1 MQLGEYKLQE
11 VLSSHRLF
19 TRYTA
24 THAVTK
30 SPAEVR
36 MLTTEIITVR
46 ETSANQ
52 WRCLSWGSSPLVQKL
67 LTFELDGAAP
77 HVVLEATT
85 LQPFRQPRFQLR
97 RFLFEA
103 TLAIQSVHELGL
115 CVGPMSWQL
124 FGLDADGHCQ
134 LDATGLLTHLS
145 IEPEQSWAQFEF
157 AAPESVQF
165 GCVDLLS
172 DVCSWGMFLKMVMQ
186 SDATA
191 ISQLPRE
198 FGEVVEQLCCE
209 DAAQRA
215 SLKDLLNCFTEFGE
229 VEAVRDATQAI
240 ELHSE
245 HAMDVDGRTMA
256 VDVAPV
262 HQLSVASR
270 LGRFHI
276 ERKLGEGG
284 MGAVYQARD
293 LAGGQLVALKVL
305 SENMAKNPR
314 ALRRFAKEARL
325 LALARSPYV
334 ANLVEAHLDG
344 ETCYF
349 VSECVEGGSL
359 GQWLQADQPLPVDL
373 SLALLI
379 DAARGL
385 SLAHDRGIVHRD
397 IKPDNILLTS
407 GGRELLDNW
416 RIQRLATSSLP
427 SATTVLAKLADFG
440 IARAEHQTESL
451 AMTAENSLLGTP
463 QYMAPEQCMGSQV
476 DPRADVY
483 SLGITLYRLL
493 AGRVPFQADS
503 TLQLMSMHAN
513 DAPPEMRQFVPEV
526 PEALVQVIDKCLA
539 KNPNARYNHAR
550 ELLIDLEN
558 LLRGQPTAIGLH
570 PTLIDQDVENALTF
584 VHKWDLQSS
593 PEKLWPYAS
602 HTDRVNHAMGLTSV
616 DYVIETDPVMGVSR
630 IASTTIFGQKLQ
642 WREHP
647 YEWVEGRR
655 LSVLREFSIGPFE
668 WFVNIV
674 ELQGRREGGSTL
686 SQTLRVKP
694 RNWLGKLLAKMQL
707 GSKSRKAF
715 GRVYRDI
722 DRYIQAEAA
731 ASASQHVA
739 TDPWGVR
746 PELTT
751 AQRTRLANRL
761 YSLGPTPD
769 SIVLGELIEHGSEL
783 EIARIRPYEVA
794 DRFNLNRT
802 EFMETCLRAAREG
815 VLILLWDIL
824 CPSCRIPSD
833 VVETLSALTGHGHCQ
848 ACNIEF
854 ELDFS
859 RSIEMIFRVHPE
871 IRPAETRTYC
881 VGGPGWSRHVVAQV
895 RLTRGERFVC
905 EFELQPGSYTIR
917 GPQLPF
923 SIPFRVSQNGTQSRW
938 EVPLCQAPLD
948 SELINLR
955 AGEQAIWLRN
965 DSSRDLQ
972 IRIERMAARHD
983 AVTAAAASSSAL
995 FRELYGDQVL
1005 AGGQLISVAHITYGL
1020 IRLFGTG
1027 QLYETQG
1034 DAPAFSHIRRLLSK
1048 ITESV
1053 KHEQGAVI
1061 KVIGETVVATF
1072 PSLNAALKSAQQLCI
1087 VSGDEDL
1094 HVGSVVHAGP
1104 AVVATLDDRLDY
1116 FGKVVHESL
1125 ALVDLCQPDS
1135 ILTTAQTL
1143 SSIDFDQWCQAH
1155 SMQIQSV
1162 PHSKYA
1168 LLKLT
1173 SDSTRQTGSQT

>member
-1 MQLGEYKLQE
+1 M
-11 VLSSHRLF
+11 
-19 TRYTA
+19 
-24 THAVTK
+24 
-30 SPAEVR
+30 
-36 MLTTEIITVR
+36 
-46 ETSANQ
+46 N
-52 WRCLSWGSSPLVQKL
+52 
-67 LTFELDGAAP
+67 
-77 HVVLEATT
+77 
-85 LQPFRQPRFQLR
+85 
-97 RFLFEA
+97 
-103 TLAIQSVHELGL
+103 
-115 CVGPMSWQL
+115 
-124 FGLDADGHCQ
+124 ADGQCQ

-145 IEPEQSWAQFEF
+145 IGPEQSWSQFQF
-157 AAPESVQF
+157 AAPESIEA
-165 GCVDLLS
+165 GCVDLIS
-172 DVCSWGMFLKMVMQ
+172 DVCSWGLFLKSVLE
-186 SDATA
+186 SKASATA
-191 ISQLPRE
+191 QLPGE
-198 FGEVVEQLCCE
+198 FGDVVDQLCLE

-215 SLKDLLNCFTEFGE
+215 SLQDLLHCFPEFRQAT
-229 VEAVRDATQAI
+229 AVTSATQAL
-240 ELHSE
+240 ESQPDASARDNEPASDHT
-245 HAMDVDGRTMA
+245 MDIGGRTMA
-256 VDVAPV
+256 VDIAPA
-262 HQLSVASR
+262 HQLAVASR
-270 LGRFHI
+270 LGRFLI

-293 LAGGQLVALKVL
+293 LAGGQLVAVKVL
-305 SENMAKNPR
+305 SETLAKNPR

-344 ETCYF
+344 DTCYF

-359 GQWLQADQPLPVDL
+359 GDWLLPDQPLPVDL
-373 SLALLI
+373 SLALLV

-407 GGRELLDNW
+407 SGRELLDNW
-416 RIQRLATSSLP
+416 RSQRSATNALP
-427 SATTVLAKLADFG
+427 PATTVLAKLADFG
-440 IARAEHQTESL
+440 IARTEHQTESL
-451 AMTAENSLLGTP
+451 AMTAENALLGTP

-503 TLQLMSMHAN
+503 NLQLMSMHAN
-513 DAPPEMRQFVPEV
+513 DAPPAMRQFAPDV
-526 PEALVQVIDKCLA
+526 PEAIVQVIDKCLA

-558 LLRGQPTAIGLH
+558 LLRGQPTSIGLH
-570 PTLIDQDVENALTF
+570 PTMIDQDNELALTF
-584 VHKWDLQSS
+584 EHSWDLQSS
-593 PEKLWPYAS
+593 PEKLWPYTS
-602 HTDRVNHAMGLTSV
+602 HTDRVNHAMGLSSV
-616 DYVIETDPVMGVSR
+616 DYVIQSDPVMGVSR
-630 IASTTIFGQKLQ
+630 IASTTVLGQRLQ

-647 YEWVEGRR
+647 YEWIEGKR
-655 LSVLREFSIGPFE
+655 LSVLREFSVGPFE

-674 ELQGRREGGSTL
+674 ELQRRREGGSTVR
-686 SQTLRVKP
+686 QTFRVKP
-694 RNWLGKLLAKMQL
+694 RSWLGKVLAKMQL
-707 GSKSRKAF
+707 GNKSRKSF
-715 GRVYRDI
+715 GRVYADI
-722 DRYIQAEAA
+722 DRFVQAEAA
-731 ASASQHVA
+731 AAARQRVV
-739 TDPWGVR
+739 TDPWGTQ
-746 PELTT
+746 PQLTT
-751 AQRTRLANRL
+751 AERTRLTNRL
-761 YSLGPTPD
+761 NALGLSPNA
-769 SIVLGELIEHGSEL
+769 IVLGELIEHGSEL

-794 DRFNLNRT
+794 DRFDLNRT

-833 VVETLSALTGHGHCQ
+833 VVETLSALTSHGHCE

-871 IRPAETRTYC
+871 IRQAETRTYC

-895 RLTRGERFVC
+895 RLARGERFVC
-905 EFELQPGSYTIR
+905 EVELQPGSYTIR

-923 SIPFRVSQNGTQSRW
+923 SVPFRVSQTGTQSRW
-938 EVPLCQAPLD
+938 EVPLSQAPPD
-948 SELINLR
+948 SEPMHLR
-955 AGEQAIWLRN
+955 SGEQTIWLWN

-1005 AGGQLISVAHITYGL
+1005 AGGQLISVAHVIYLL

-1034 DAPAFSHIRRLLSK
+1034 DAPAFSRIRRSLST

-1072 PSLNAALKSAQQLCI
+1072 PSLNAALKSAQQLC
-1087 VSGDEDL
+1087 VTSADDEL
-1094 HVGSVVHAGP
+1094 RMGAVVHSGP

-1116 FGKVVHESL
+1116 FGKVVHDSL
-1125 ALVDLCQPDS
+1125 ALVDLCQPGS
-1135 ILTTAQTL
+1135 ILSTAQTL
-1143 SSIDFDQWCQAH
+1143 SSIDFNQWCEAH
-1155 SMQIQSV
+1155 AMQISSV
-1162 PHSKYA
+1162 PHDKYA
-1168 LLKLT
+1168 LLNLT
-1173 SDSTRQTGSQT
+1173 RNSSST

>member
-1 MQLGEYKLQE
+1 MQVGEYKLQE

-19 TRYTA
+19 TRYKA
-24 THAVTK
+24 THAASHAIV
-30 SPAEVR
+30 EVR
-36 MLTTEIITVR
+36 MLTAQIDSVR
-46 ETSANQ
+46 EAAENQ
-52 WRCLSWGSSPLVQKL
+52 WRRLGWGSSPLVQKL
-67 LTFELDGAAP
+67 LSFQLDGANP
-77 HVVLEATT
+77 HVVLRPV
-85 LQPFRQPRFQLR
+85 LFQSPQLPPFQLR
-97 RFLFEA
+97 QFLFEA
-103 TLAIQSVHELGL
+103 TLAIQAAHDLGL
-115 CVGPMSWQL
+115 CVGPVSWQL
-124 FGLDADGHCQ
+124 FNLNVDGRCQ
-134 LDATGLLTHLS
+134 LDATGLMTHLS
-145 IEPEQSWAQFEF
+145 IGPEQSWSQFQF
-157 AAPESVQF
+157 AAPETVEAGSF
-165 GCVDLLS
+165 DCVS
-172 DVCSWGMFLKMVMQ
+172 DVCSWGLFLKMVLE
-186 SDATA
+186 SNASA
-191 ISQLPRE
+191 NAELPNV
-198 FGEVVEQLCCE
+198 FGGVVNQLCLY

-215 SLKDLLNCFTEFGE
+215 SLQDLLHCFPEYRQVDAATG
-229 VEAVRDATQAI
+229 ATQAI
-240 ELHSE
+240 SPPPE
-245 HAMDVDGRTMA
+245 HTMDASGRTMV
-256 VDVAPV
+256 VDVAPI
-262 HQLSVASR
+262 HQLAVESR

-284 MGAVYQARD
+284 MGAVYQAFD
-293 LAGGQLVALKVL
+293 LAGKQLVALKVL
-305 SENMAKNPR
+305 SDTMAKNPR

-344 ETCYF
+344 ERCYL

-359 GQWLQADQPLPVDL
+359 GDWLKPDQPLPVDL

-407 GGRELLDNW
+407 SGRELLDNW
-416 RIQRLATSSLP
+416 RIHGSVPSALP
-427 SATTVLAKLADFG
+427 PATTVLAKLADFG
-440 IARAEHQTESL
+440 IARTEHQTESL
-451 AMTAENSLLGTP
+451 AMTAENALIGTP

-493 AGRVPFQADS
+493 AGRVPFHAES
-503 TLQLMSMHAN
+503 SLQLMSMHAN
-513 DAPPEMRQFVPEV
+513 DPPPAMRQFAPDVPQ
-526 PEALVQVIDKCLA
+526 AIVQVIDKCLA
-539 KNPNARYNHAR
+539 KNPSARYNHAR

-570 PTLIDQDVENALTF
+570 PPMIDQDVELALTF
-584 VHKWDLQSS
+584 EHSWELQSP
-593 PEKLWPYAS
+593 PEKLWPYTS
-602 HTDRVNHAMGLTSV
+602 HTDRVNHAMGLKSV
-616 DYVIETDPVMGVSR
+616 DYVTQSDPVMGVSR
-630 IASTTIFGQKLQ
+630 IANTTVLGQRLQ

-647 YEWVEGRR
+647 YEWIEGKR
-655 LSVLREFSIGPFE
+655 LSVLREFSVGPFE

-674 ELQGRREGGSTL
+674 ELQGRREGGSTVR
-686 SQTLRVKP
+686 QTLRVKP

-707 GSKSRKAF
+707 GNKSRKSF
-715 GRVYRDI
+715 GQVYADI
-722 DRYIQAEAA
+722 DRYIQAEE
-731 ASASQHVA
+731 SATARERVA

-746 PELTT
+746 PQLSNAE
-751 AQRTRLANRL
+751 RTRLTNRL
-761 YSLGPTPD
+761 NSLGLSPNT
-769 SIVLGELIEHGSEL
+769 IMLGELIEHGSEL

-794 DRFNLNRT
+794 DRFDLNRT

-815 VLILLWDIL
+815 LLILLWDIL

-833 VVETLSALTGHGHCQ
+833 VVETLSALTSHGHCE

-871 IRPAETRTYC
+871 IRQAETRTYC
-881 VGGPGWSRHVVAQV
+881 VGGPGWSRHVVAQI
-895 RLTRGERFVC
+895 RLARGERFVC
-905 EFELQPGSYTIR
+905 EVELQPGSYTIR

-923 SIPFRVSQNGTQSRW
+923 SVPFRVSQIGTQSRW
-938 EVPLCQAPLD
+938 EVPLSQAPPD
-948 SELINLR
+948 SEPMHLR
-955 AGEQAIWLRN
+955 AGEQTIWLWN

-1005 AGGQLISVAHITYGL
+1005 AGGQLISVAHVTYVL

-1027 QLYETQG
+1027 QLYETHG
-1034 DAPAFSHIRRLLSK
+1034 DAPAFTRIRRLLST

-1072 PSLNAALKSAQQLCI
+1072 PSLDSALKSAHLLC
-1087 VSGDEDL
+1087 VATAEDEL
-1094 HVGSVVHAGP
+1094 QMGAVVHSGP

-1125 ALVDLCQPDS
+1125 ALLDLCQPNC
-1135 ILTTAQTL
+1135 ILSTAQTL
-1143 SSIDFDQWCQAH
+1143 SSIAFNEWCEANG
-1155 SMQIQSV
+1155 MQISSV
-1162 PHSKYA
+1162 PHDKYA
-1168 LLKLT
+1168 LLNLSRDPKH
-1173 SDSTRQTGSQT
+1173 Q